1 MYYKCRRK
9 GYSFVV
15 LSMKRIVASI
25 LAVLYLSTSMGA
37 TVHFHYCMG
46 QLVGWGLIDHAGGKN
61 CDFCGMPKMSVS
73 VECMVG
79 MKNCCHEEHKQI
91 KNDKDQKLGQEA
103 LRILKAGSLTAD
115 LSRGAWAVVF
125 PVSPSI
131 SQPVAHGPPLACAV
145 PLFLR
150 NCNFRI

>member
-1 MYYKCRRK
+1 MCKQCPGK

-15 LSMKRIVASI
+15 VSMKKVIASI

-46 QLVGWGLIDHAGGKN
+46 ELVSWGLIDHTGGKN
-61 CDFCGMPKMSVS
+61 CDFCGMTKVGASG
-73 VECMVG
+73 ECMVG
-79 MKNCCHEEHKQI
+79 MNNCCHEEHKQI
-91 KNDKDQKLGQEA
+91 KNDKDQKLGQEVPSS
-103 LRILKAGSLTAD
+103 LKAGLLNTD
-115 LSRGAWAVVF
+115 LPQAAWAIVF
-125 PVSPSI
+125 PVSPVI
-131 SQPVAHGPPLACAV
+131 SHPVAHGPPLQGTV